1 MLCVGRTF
9 GTGCFPRRPSGPG
22 ACCSEEELEV
32 ELSACAGAGTA
43 GGASVLEA
51 AVDDASLWSWAEVSG
66 EETADGEWS
75 RPTHPSGARPAGC

>member
-1 MLCVGRTF
+1 M
-9 GTGCFPRRPSGPG
+9 
-22 ACCSEEELEV
+22 

-51 AVDDASLWSWAEVSG
+51 AVDDASLWSWVTLAEASG
-66 EETADGEWS
+66 EEAADGEWS